1 MYSPFAQDSLTARFR
16 PEAGKSYVAGMDI
29 EHIMATLRL
38 IPMFSELHEDDLLA
52 ISALCHV
59 QECGKR
65 TILFREGARYRGF
78 YVVLEGSVKVFKLS
92 PDGKETVLHVLFPH
106 QTLAEIPM
114 FAGEDYPAHAE
125 CLARSRVMFVESDGF
140 LALLRRNPELS
151 LRMLAGLSKRLRH
164 LAGQLEDLTTHDVRT
179 RLIHYLLDEYE
190 LQKPGRV
197 LPRMTLRTSKS
208 LLASQIGT
216 TLETLSRTFRK
227 LEEDGLILM
236 KGKSILLQDIKTL
249 EKEYGRITG
258 Q

>member
-1 MYSPFAQDSLTARFR
+1 M
-16 PEAGKSYVAGMDI
+16 EI
-29 EHIMATLRL
+29 EHIIATLHL
-38 IPMFSELHEDDLLA
+38 IPMFSELREDELRDIA
-52 ISALCHV
+52 ALCHV
-59 QECGKR
+59 RECEKR
-65 TILFREGARYRGF
+65 TLLFQEGSPYRGF

-92 PDGKETVLHVLFPH
+92 PDGRETVLHVLFPH

-125 CLARSRVMFVESDGF
+125 CLARSCVMFIESDGF
-140 LALLRRNPELS
+140 LSLLRRNPELS

-164 LAGQLEDLTTHDVRT
+164 LAGQLEDLTAHDVRT

-208 LLASQIGT
+208 LLAAQIGT

-227 LEEDGLILM
+227 LEAEGLILM
-236 KGKSILLQDIKTL
+236 KGKSILLQDVERM